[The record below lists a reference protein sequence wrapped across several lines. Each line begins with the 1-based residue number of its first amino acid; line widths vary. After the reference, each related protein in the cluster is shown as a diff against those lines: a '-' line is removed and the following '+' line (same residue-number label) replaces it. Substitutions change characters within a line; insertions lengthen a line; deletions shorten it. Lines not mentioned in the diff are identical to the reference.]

1 MIRDKFLKLQGW
13 MVEQLGLTAN
23 ELIIYSIVYSYVMKD
38 VASLEAQIPIQAFME
53 WTGLCKR
60 QVLRICDELQSKGFL
75 KVRKEAGKT
84 SSYRLNY
91 ELVEMAKNGK
101 LTSKNKALDGGQNVT
116 SDKMSPVTSTS
127 KSGDIFGKGVVTST
141 SKSGDI
147 MSPVHPYIT
156 TITTKNTTYNSA
168 CVRDSYINT
177 NISNYVPPTPRNRKE
192 PSSLPTDT
200 DTEKTRIQL
209 EALKAMSAEGY
220 DTSEHD
226 VLREFPEAYASI
238 DHTGKK
244 PLTELE
250 KALIE
255 KSFDWLHL

>member
-38 VASLEAQIPIQAFME
+38 VAQMEIQIPTQAFVE
-53 WTGLCKR
+53 WTGLSSR
-60 QVLRICDELQSKGFL
+60 QVMRICDKLCIKGFL
-75 KVRKEAGKT
+75 KIREETGKANHY
-84 SSYRLNY
+84 SLNY

-101 LTSKNKALDGGQNVT
+101 LTSGNKALDGGQNVT
-116 SDKMSPVTSTS
+116 PDKMSPLTSMS
-127 KSGDIFGKGVVTST
+127 KTPDIFGKSPLTSM
-141 SKSGDI
+141 SKTPDI
-147 MSPVHPYIT
+147 MSGVHPYIT

-177 NISNYVPPTPRNRKE
+177 NIDDYLPPTPRNRKE
-192 PSSLPTDT
+192 PSSLPT

-226 VLREFPEAYASI
+226 VLKEFPEAYASI
-238 DHTGKK
+238 GQTGKK
-244 PLTELE
+244 HLTELE